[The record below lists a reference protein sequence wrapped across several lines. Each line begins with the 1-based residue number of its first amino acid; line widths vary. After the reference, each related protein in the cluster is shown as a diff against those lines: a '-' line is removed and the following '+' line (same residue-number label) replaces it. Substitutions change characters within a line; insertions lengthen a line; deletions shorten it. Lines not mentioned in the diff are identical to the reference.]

1 MLKGKVSLVT
11 GASRGIG
18 RAIAIELAKNGSDIA
33 VNYRKWVDGLNELK
47 QEIEAYGVKCLL
59 VEGDVSNYKSCSE
72 MVETIISNFNKIDI
86 LVNNAGIT
94 KDSLIMRMKEEDFD
108 VVIETNLKGTFNVTK
123 NVVPYMVKQKSG
135 RIINISS
142 IVGVAGNAGQSN
154 YSASKAG
161 IIGFSKSLAKELA
174 SRNILV
180 NVIAPG
186 FIETDMTDV
195 LSDEIKENISKQILL
210 KRLGKKEDIAR
221 VAKFLA
227 SEDSSYITG
236 QVICVDG
243 GMIG

>member
-108 VVIETNLKGTFNVTK
+108 AVIETNLKGTFNVTK

-142 IVGVAGNAGQSN
+142 IVGVDGNAGQSN
-154 YSASKAG
+154 YAASKAG